1 MYDKGGIFAWK
12 RLKKLKKIQDSKGQC
27 LFWYAMCMHIKAFH
41 ALSVCKEKLI
51 LRPGNR
57 RKRVKKSKTYLGI
70 HMYKWLQITNR
81 LQIKAN
87 SPPIQESGLGTLG
100 SLEDLVGN
108 WKKVQ
113 TFSDFVI
120 QVLDFFFFR
129 WVTFVTSIPNW
140 TRWRTRGTWLP
151 GPLQDLLDKYFFI
164 NQVSFSRKLLVG
176 QNKVK
181 SALLLLPL

>member
-1 MYDKGGIFAWK
+1 MNT
-12 RLKKLKKIQDSKGQC
+12 
-27 LFWYAMCMHIKAFH
+27 H
-41 ALSVCKEKLI
+41 
-51 LRPGNR
+51 
-57 RKRVKKSKTYLGI
+57 
-70 HMYKWLQITNR
+70 ITNR

-87 SPPIQESGLGTLG
+87 NLPIQESGLGTLG

-140 TRWRTRGTWLP
+140 TRWRTWE
-151 GPLQDLLDKYFFI
+151 LDFLDHYKIFLINTFFI

-181 SALLLLPL
+181 PALLLLPLSLQKGSYWIRETAHFLSEHLVVNYLSSIVKLCML

>member
-1 MYDKGGIFAWK
+1 
-12 RLKKLKKIQDSKGQC
+12 
-27 LFWYAMCMHIKAFH
+27 MCMHIKAFH

-70 HMYKWLQITNR
+70 HVQMNTHITNR

-87 SPPIQESGLGTLG
+87 NLPIQESGLGTLG

-140 TRWRTRGTWLP
+140 TRWRTWE
-151 GPLQDLLDKYFFI
+151 LDFLDHYKIFLINTFFI